1 MPSIARSSISV
12 LLASARR
19 SIDSVV
25 MAGVPILVATA
36 SRVGI
41 PAEVRSRA
49 GRKELPALTFQRIEG
64 PDEVGPE
71 DSSVK
76 EPTMRLQVDGMSCQH
91 CVSAITRAVQA
102 VAPDAIVRVSL
113 ADGTVEVDGGVDRQ
127 ALVAAIEE
135 EGYEVR
141 PDDVSQMSRA

>member
-1 MPSIARSSISV
+1 
-12 LLASARR
+12 
-19 SIDSVV
+19 
-25 MAGVPILVATA
+25 
-36 SRVGI
+36 
-41 PAEVRSRA
+41 
-49 GRKELPALTFQRIEG
+49 
-64 PDEVGPE
+64 
-71 DSSVK
+71 
-76 EPTMRLQVDGMSCQH
+76 MRLQVDGMSCQH